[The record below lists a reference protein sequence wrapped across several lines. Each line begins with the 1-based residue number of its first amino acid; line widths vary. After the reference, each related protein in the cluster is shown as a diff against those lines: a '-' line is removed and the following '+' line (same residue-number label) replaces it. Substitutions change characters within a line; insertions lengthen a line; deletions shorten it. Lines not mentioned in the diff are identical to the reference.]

1 MAKRINITIP
11 KDFLSRVDEFSKKEH
26 RKRSE
31 LIRESLR
38 EYMGRR
44 DKDMAVEQKKGLIYS
59 EAKETITVEKI
70 KKISKEKKAE
80 LFSIIRI
87 YFKNSPEVIA
97 SFIFGSYSTDNA
109 TILSDLDIGILL
121 KTDTGKDKYSEL
133 LLDISSDLVRLLKMD
148 NIDLVIL
155 NRANPILKYE
165 VATKGTAIFER
176 EKEILDNFKIKSLKY
191 YMDTKKFRNLYQKSI
206 KNFLLE
212 NKIWIFYWEASY
224 TRQSSLLMLNKED

>member
-1 MAKRINITIP
+1 VIKMSERVNITIP
-11 KDFLSRVDEFSKKEH
+11 KDFLSKVDEFSKKEH

-44 DKDMAVEQKKGLIYS
+44 DKDMAVEQRKGLIYS

-80 LFSIIRI
+80 LFSSIRI
-87 YFKNSPEVIA
+87 YFKNRPEVIA
-97 SFIFGSYSTDNA
+97 SFIFGSYSTDDA
-109 TILSDLDIGILL
+109 TILSDLDVGILL
-121 KTDTGKDKYSEL
+121 KIDIVKDRYSEL

-155 NRANPILKYE
+155 NRANPVLKYE
-165 VATKGTAIFER
+165 IATKGIAIFER
-176 EKEILDNFKIKSLKY
+176 EKAVVDNFKIKSLKY
-191 YMDTKKFRNLYQKSI
+191 YMDTKIFRKLYQKSI
-206 KNFLLE
+206 KNFLSE
-212 NKIWIFYWEASY
+212 TKILDFF
-224 TRQSSLLMLNKED
+224 L